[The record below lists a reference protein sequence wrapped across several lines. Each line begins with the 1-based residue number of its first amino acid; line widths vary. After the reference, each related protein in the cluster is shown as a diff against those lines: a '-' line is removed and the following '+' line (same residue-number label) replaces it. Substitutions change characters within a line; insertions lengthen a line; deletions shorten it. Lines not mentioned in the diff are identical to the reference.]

1 MKNKHFI
8 AYLNIKGGK
17 RISRHYKDV
26 SIFRL
31 KPLTLTRLVNIKNC
45 YHYNDTIVNMIMKR
59 FLKEIE
65 SLPQIPSQ
73 IPKRR
78 TSNTNVVELRYRV
91 SHET

>member
-31 KPLTLTRLVNIKNC
+31 KPLTLARLVNIKNC

-59 FLKEIE
+59 FLKET
-65 SLPQIPSQ
+65 PSQ

>member
-59 FLKEIE
+59 FLKET
-65 SLPQIPSQ
+65 PSQ